1 MCFGVIL
8 SWDDVAGYCGGVA
21 MTGGKDVKQV
31 LAQESTHPLY
41 RQLMA
46 RLREDIENGVYP
58 VHGRIPSEQ
67 ELCEGYGVSRVTV
80 RKALA
85 ELTREGLLERHQG
98 KGTFVC
104 LPRIRKDLRVVNSFT
119 EACRMMGVTPSTRVI
134 HAQWQQADEDDCG
147 QLLCTPQDRV
157 VEVLRLRSADGMP
170 VMLERNRFPAEYG
183 WLLEEKLDG
192 SLYALLRS
200 RMIDCGQASH
210 EVSLGYATAS
220 DARLLGIEQGAALLD
235 LNETIYDMN
244 GRPLHTSRQRIR
256 GDRFTFRI

>member
-1 MCFGVIL
+1 M
-8 SWDDVAGYCGGVA
+8 
-21 MTGGKDVKQV
+21 KQV
-31 LAQESTHPLY
+31 LAAESTNPLY

-46 RLREDIENGVYP
+46 RLREDISQGLYP
-58 VHGRIPSEQ
+58 VHSRIPSEQ
-67 ELCEGYGVSRVTV
+67 ELCESYSVSRVTV

-119 EACRMMGVTPSTRVI
+119 DACRVMGFEPGTRVI
-134 HAQWQQADEDDCG
+134 HAQLQTADQDDCE
-147 QLLCTPQDRV
+147 QLLCAPDDKV
-157 VEVLRLRSADGMP
+157 VEVLRLRTADDMP
-170 VMLERNRFPAEYG
+170 VMLERNRFTADYA
-183 WLLEEKLDG
+183 WLLNEKLDG

-200 RMIDCGQASH
+200 RQVEAGQAIH
-210 EVSLGYATAS
+210 EVSLGYASAT
-220 DARLLGIEQGAALLD
+220 DARLLGVEQGAALLD

-244 GRPLHTSRQRIR
+244 GQPLHTSRQRIR